1 MSINLSA
8 YSNIS
13 NKLLLVLGGLKQVE
27 KIEKESEVKYINEK
41 NNLHIDEKFLSIS
54 WSESRM
60 KQLLLYTNLCD
71 STGLITYLSEESL
84 AEKVGCSVRTIKLN
98 NQIFK
103 EANIITWNRI
113 YSDFISVEFTKY
125 LVDILDLRLDKENN
139 KTYSSGYTTL
149 SSKDFE
155 KLLALDDVNA
165 LRLSLRI
172 LRNVE
177 VDINLGK
184 KEEFHLSYKE
194 IKAFLP
200 NYIGYKSAIKKV
212 FSKVGDLFNVQ
223 LIDSKEKMS
232 SFFSKNKATLPLVEK
247 AKDTFLY
254 SVKVDKTSK
263 QLKEQDEVNLQ
274 QFEGSFTSSIKD
286 YIQYR
291 AGTTRLDAMERSALI
306 TSFGLNVVKEAFK
319 KIASAFECC
328 AVRYHKCD
336 EKYEESLV
344 NLELIKEFNQNNS
357 VCLRKLSE
365 NLILSKNLAI

>member
-1 MSINLSA
+1 MLINLSA

-27 KIEKESEVKYINEK
+27 KIENETEVKYISEK
-41 NNLHIDEKFLSIS
+41 NNLHIDDKFLSIS
-54 WSESRM
+54 WSESRI

-84 AEKVGCSVRTIKLN
+84 AEKIGCSVRTVKLN
-98 NQIFK
+98 NKIFK
-103 EANIITWNRI
+103 EAEIITWNRI

-125 LVDILDLRLDKENN
+125 LVDILDLRLDKKNN

-149 SSKDFE
+149 SSQDFE

-177 VDINLGK
+177 VDINLGN

-200 NYIGYKSAIKKV
+200 KYIGYKSAIKKV
-212 FSKVGDLFNVQ
+212 FSKVGGLFNVQ

-232 SFFSKNKATLPLVEK
+232 DFFSKNKATLPLVQK
-247 AKDTFLY
+247 AKDVFLY

-263 QLKEQDEVNLQ
+263 KLKEQEEAYMYTLEFDLKNH
-274 QFEGSFTSSIKD
+274 IKD
-286 YIQYR
+286 SIHYKQEVF
-291 AGTTRLDAMERSALI
+291 GLDAMEKASLI
-306 TSFGLNVVKEAFK
+306 TSFGINVVKKAFNIVKEAFD
-319 KIASAFECC
+319 SCYSDN
-328 AVRYHKCD
+328 RTRLP
-336 EKYEESLV
+336 LV
-344 NLELIKEFNQNNS
+344 QEFNENNS
-357 VCLRKLSE
+357 MCLRKISE
-365 NLILSKNLAI
+365 NLILSQNSAN